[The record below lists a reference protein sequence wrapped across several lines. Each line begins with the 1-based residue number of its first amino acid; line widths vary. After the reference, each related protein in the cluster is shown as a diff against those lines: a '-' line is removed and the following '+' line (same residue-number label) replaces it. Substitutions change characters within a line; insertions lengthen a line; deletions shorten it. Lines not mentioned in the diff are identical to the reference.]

1 MTSSF
6 NFKSDVFPFL
16 VATIGEFIA
25 LHYWFTYMEA
35 ERFILANILLWVGF
49 GIERGAVAL
58 WLKKVYRP
66 KEGITSNQ
74 VPVWQQFAGW
84 TFITFTEIV
93 VWVIWWY
100 TVDDLGHILGAV
112 VLYVLMLVEHSA
124 EMGLVKRKSL
134 WIYARTFKTN
144 LFTFMEVIGAA
155 GWLYFHEQGQPGLAA
170 ASLFVGLSVEHIIQ
184 GSSLK
189 PKENISKTPSFS

>member
-1 MTSSF
+1 MTTSL
-6 NFKSDVFPFL
+6 NFKSDVLPFL
-16 VATIGEFIA
+16 IATVGEFIA
-25 LHYWFTYMEA
+25 LHFWFTYMEIGQ
-35 ERFILANILLWVGF
+35 FVLANILLWIGF

-66 KEGITSNQ
+66 KEGITSSQ

-100 TVDDLGHILGAV
+100 TVDDLGHLWGAV
-112 VLYVLMLVEHSA
+112 VLYILMLLEHSA
-124 EMGLVKRKSL
+124 EMGLVKRRSL
-134 WIYARTFKTN
+134 WIYAGTFKTN
-144 LFTFMEVIGAA
+144 LFTLMEVLGAA
-155 GWLYFHEQGQPGLAA
+155 GWMYFHQQGQHGLAI
-170 ASLFVGLSVEHIIQ
+170 ASLLVGLSVEHVIQ

-189 PKENISKTPSFS
+189 PKETVSGAPVFG

>member
-1 MTSSF
+1 MLRTL
-6 NFKSDVFPFL
+6 NFKSDILPFL
-16 VATIGEFIA
+16 IATIGEFIA
-25 LHYWFTYMEA
+25 LHYWFTYMDA
-35 ERFILANILLWVGF
+35 GRFMLANILLWVGF

-66 KEGITSNQ
+66 KEGITSHQ
-74 VPVWQQFAGW
+74 FPVWQQFAGW

-93 VWVIWWY
+93 IWVIWWY
-100 TVDDLGHILGAV
+100 TVDDLGHIWGAV
-112 VLYVLMLVEHSA
+112 VLYVLMLIEHSA

-134 WIYARTFKTN
+134 WVYARTFDTN

-155 GWLYFHEQGQPGLAA
+155 GWMYFHQQGQHGWAV
-170 ASLFVGLSVEHIIQ
+170 ASLLIGLSVEHIIQ

-189 PKENISKTPSFS
+189 PEKTFSKSPAFG